1 MSPEESPTPPSL
13 REPPLSLEEVVR
25 RDTEPGSGQIPREL
39 LSPEG
44 SRTVLAVGTDY
55 DESPKVS
62 AATPVSEG
70 LTRLQLNV
78 PVSVGIP
85 GVTAERFP
93 TAELAKPGVDQ
104 SEPSPR
110 PDWADLA
117 YLPRPSVP
125 RRPKSL
131 RRFKGRRVIP
141 SQGCAAHIFNGES
154 RAEYYP
160 TGYPWHCIGKLHVWS
175 NAANPSW
182 DWVATGVLVGGNV
195 VLTAS
200 HAFPWGSSSWKIWF
214 VPAFYD
220 GASTLGASV
229 GSWAERGQGYSEHA
243 QGNDMV
249 VLKLYDRLGDSLGWF
264 GSKQYVDDWE
274 DQGVWTLCGYPCDLT
289 LTNRPCYES
298 GIAVVDDD
306 SEGDAL
312 EIEHE
317 GDEAKGESGGPFF
330 AWWDNAPYVVGTHSG
345 WEEEFEF
352 PSTTS
357 HSVEAGGRALVNLI
371 NWAHQNW

>member
-44 SRTVLAVGTDY
+44 SRTVLAVGNRTI

-125 RRPKSL
+125 RRRPKSL

-141 SQGCAAHIFNGES
+141 SPGCAAHIFNGES

-175 NAANPSW
+175 NAANPEL
-182 DWVATGVLVGGNV
+182 GLGGDRCARRRERRANRQPR
-195 VLTAS
+195 L
-200 HAFPWGSSSWKIWF
+200 
-214 VPAFYD
+214 
-220 GASTLGASV
+220 SV
-229 GSWAERGQGYSEHA
+229 GILELEDLVRT
-243 QGNDMV
+243 
-249 VLKLYDRLGDSLGWF
+249 RLL
-264 GSKQYVDDWE
+264 
-274 DQGVWTLCGYPCDLT
+274 
-289 LTNRPCYES
+289 
-298 GIAVVDDD
+298 
-306 SEGDAL
+306 
-312 EIEHE
+312 
-317 GDEAKGESGGPFF
+317 
-330 AWWDNAPYVVGTHSG
+330 
-345 WEEEFEF
+345 
-352 PSTTS
+352 
-357 HSVEAGGRALVNLI
+357 
-371 NWAHQNW
+371 